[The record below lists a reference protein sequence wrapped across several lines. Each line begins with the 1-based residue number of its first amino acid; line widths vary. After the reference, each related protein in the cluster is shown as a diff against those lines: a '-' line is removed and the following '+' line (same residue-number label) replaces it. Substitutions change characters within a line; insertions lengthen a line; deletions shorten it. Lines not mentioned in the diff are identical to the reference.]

1 MSRPPVNAIDP
12 RLLGI
17 FVAIV
22 DAGGFAAAQS
32 TLDLSLSTISNH
44 MTTLETRLGLRL
56 CRRGRAGF
64 RLTEAGEIIYSEALR
79 LLQAN
84 ERFATRAGTIR
95 DRLAG
100 PVTIGLLD
108 NIITNPAARLS
119 DALARLVEIAPNVTM
134 TLVTR
139 PPNELL
145 RDLVGGQIDIAIGS
159 FPRVTLGLDYQ
170 DLFKERQLFYCSRSH
185 PLFEVPDEEIDLDVI
200 RGHRIIART
209 YWGSRDL
216 KLFAIGQATAFVS
229 DMESE
234 AHLILSGAYLGYLPD
249 HYADTRVAAGDLRP
263 LLTTQLGY
271 TGTFQLASR
280 PEAQNEPRL
289 RTAIQAIRNAHCPA
303 NGSIRAAGA

>member
-1 MSRPPVNAIDP
+1 MAKPLLHSVDP
-12 RLLGI
+12 RLLQL

-22 DAGGFAAAQS
+22 EAGGFAAAQS

-44 MTTLETRLGLRL
+44 MTTLETRLGLTL

-84 ERFATRAGTIR
+84 ERFVTRAGTIR

-108 NIITNPAARLS
+108 NIISNPESRIS
-119 DALARLVEIAPNVTM
+119 QALARFTETAPNA
-134 TLVTR
+134 TLTLITR

-145 RDLVGGQIDIAIGS
+145 RDLVGGQIDLAIGS
-159 FPRVTLGLDYQ
+159 FPRVTLGLDYL
-170 DLFKERQLFYCSRSH
+170 DLFKERQLFYCSHRH
-185 PLFEVPDEEIDLDVI
+185 PLFDRLEGDIDIDVI
-200 RGHRIIART
+200 RGHRLIGRT

-216 KLFAIGQATAFVS
+216 KLFAVGQATATVS

-234 AHLILSGAYLGYLPD
+234 AHLILSGAFLGYLPE
-249 HYADTRVAAGDLRP
+249 HYAGPLVQSGELRE
-263 LLTTQLGY
+263 LLSAQLGY
-271 TGTFQLASR
+271 TAQFQLASR
-280 PEAQNEPRL
+280 PEARNEPRL
-289 RTAIQAIRNAHCPA
+289 VAAIETIRDAH
-303 NGSIRAAGA
+303 